1 MNNDVISL
9 PLLEVDSLTVDYRTR
24 RGSIRA
30 VNNVSFTLEKGE
42 TLGLVGESGSG
53 KSTLGLSVIRLVPP
67 PGVISSGHITID
79 GTEILSLSE
88 EEMRSI
94 RGKKVAFVFQDPM
107 TSLNPV
113 KKVGAHF
120 IELIRS
126 HESTVNEREALG
138 RAKTALQDV
147 GILPERI
154 NDYPHQFSGG
164 MRQRIMIALA
174 IALNPDLVIADEP
187 TTALDVIV
195 QAKILDLLKSLR
207 DTYGMALIL
216 VTHDL
221 SIVLERCDKI
231 IVIYAGSLVEYAT
244 GVELHRNPLHP
255 YTRGLLQSIPNIE
268 LAEQKL
274 EAIPGSPPNLLNPP
288 KGCRFWP
295 RCSFAKENCRV
306 EEPPIVESS
315 PGHFVR
321 CFSEVHDPE
330 RSRKG

>member
-1 MNNDVISL
+1 VIPL
-9 PLLEVDSLTVDYRTR
+9 PLLEIDSLTIDYRTR
-24 RGSIRA
+24 RGDIRA

-53 KSTLGLSVIRLVPP
+53 KSTLGLSIVRLIPP
-67 PGVISSGHITID
+67 PGVIVSGHIRIGGPD
-79 GTEILSLSE
+79 ISNLSE
-88 EEMRSI
+88 EEMRSV

-120 IELIRS
+120 VELIHT
-126 HESTVNEREALG
+126 HEPSVSEREALD
-138 RAKTALQDV
+138 RAEKALNDV

-216 VTHDL
+216 ITHDL

-231 IVIYAGSLVEYAT
+231 IVMYAGSLVEYASS
-244 GVELHRNPLHP
+244 VELHKNPRHP
-255 YTRGLLQSIPNIE
+255 YTQGLLQSIPNIE

-288 KGCRFWP
+288 KGCSFWL
-295 RCSFAKENCRV
+295 RCSQAGEKCRM
-306 EEPPIVESS
+306 EEPLIVEVSS
-315 PGHFVR
+315 GHFVR
-321 CFSEVHDPE
+321 CFKEAYNPE
-330 RSRKG
+330 RSRKR

>member
-1 MNNDVISL
+1 MISL
-9 PLLEVDSLTVDYRTR
+9 PLLEIDSLTVDYRAR
-24 RGSIRA
+24 RGNIRA
-30 VNNVSFTLEKGE
+30 VNNLSFTLEKGE

-53 KSTLGLSVIRLVPP
+53 KSTLGLSIIRLVPV
-67 PGVISSGHITID
+67 PGVIVNGHVRID
-79 GTEILSLSE
+79 EVDIVRLSD
-88 EEMRSI
+88 EEMRAI

-120 IELIRS
+120 IELIRT
-126 HESTVNEREALG
+126 HEPRVAETEALE
-138 RAKTALQDV
+138 RAQKTLNDV

-195 QAKILDLLKSLR
+195 QAKILDLLKGLR
-207 DTYGMALIL
+207 DTYGMALVLI
-216 VTHDL
+216 THDL

-231 IVIYAGSLVEYAT
+231 IVMYAGSMVEYAT
-244 GVELHRNPLHP
+244 GTELHSDPRHP
-255 YTRGLLQSIPNIE
+255 YTQGLLQSIPNIE

-288 KGCRFWP
+288 KGCRFWL
-295 RCSFAKENCRV
+295 RCSEAGENCDTQ
-306 EEPPIVESS
+306 EPPIVEVN

-321 CFSEVHDPE
+321 CFKEADTPE
-330 RSRKG
+330 RNRKR